1 MKGVGDAMKRGMS
14 RVPDWRDKA
23 VSQALIVQWC
33 LDCESTADHRCRRAD
48 QWLYIT
54 NLERPLR
61 VCVCERKRKS
71 ALRVI
76 VCVRVCVREL
86 TVCVYWGVGGLG
98 CVLFLNRISRPRVCR
113 SSMNESC
120 KTNENCVIRTHSSYM
135 THSYYFHVSW
145 IPCLICNM

>member
-1 MKGVGDAMKRGMS
+1 
-14 RVPDWRDKA
+14 
-23 VSQALIVQWC
+23 
-33 LDCESTADHRCRRAD
+33 
-48 QWLYIT
+48 
-54 NLERPLR
+54 

-135 THSYYFHVSW
+135 THSYYFHVS
-145 IPCLICNM
+145 